1 MSWSEADI
9 PDQGG
14 RVAVVTGGNG
24 GLGLETVRR
33 LGRKGA
39 HLIMAA
45 RNMAKATKAAA
56 EIRPDVSDSAL
67 DVRNLDLSS
76 MASIEAFAAGVTAEY
91 KSIDLLFNNAGVMAT
106 PQQLTADG
114 FELQFGT
121 NHLGHF
127 YLTCLLLPLLLRA
140 PAARVVST
148 TSTARFSAGKYDL
161 DNLHLRIGYK
171 PWEAYGISKR
181 ANLHFA
187 IELNERLAAAG
198 ATTTSYAADPGFSQT
213 DLQAT
218 SSRSSGGFTQ
228 RVTHVG
234 VERIG
239 QSASRGALPQLRA
252 GTDPAAR
259 GGSLYRPRWIGWG
272 DPVVGRVGQRLR
284 KPEDLA
290 GLWKVSELDLNIKFD
305 VAAMVEKAR
314 EGP

>member
-1 MSWSEADI
+1 MPWSEVDI

-24 GLGLETVRR
+24 GLGLETVRQ

-39 HLIMAA
+39 HVIMAA

-56 EIRPDVSDSAL
+56 EIRPDVSDTSL

-76 MASIEAFAAGVTAEY
+76 MASIEAFAAGVSAEY

-114 FELQFGT
+114 FELQYGT

-127 YLTCLLLPLLLRA
+127 YLTYLLLPLLLQA

-161 DNLHLRIGYK
+161 DTLHLRVGYK

-187 IELNERLAAAG
+187 IELNKRLAAAG
-198 ATTTSYAADPGFSQT
+198 AITTSYAADPGFSQT

-218 SSRSSGGFTQ
+218 SSQSSGGFTQ
-228 RVTHVG
+228 RMSHLG

-239 QSASRGALPQLRA
+239 QSAARGALPQLRA

-259 GGSLYRPRWIGWG
+259 GGSLYRPKWIGWG

-290 GLWKVSELDLNIKFD
+290 GLWKVSEVDLNIEFD
-305 VAAMVEKAR
+305 VAAMVAGAR
-314 EGP
+314 

>member
-1 MSWSEADI
+1 MPWSETDI
-9 PDQGG
+9 PDQVG
-14 RVAVVTGGNG
+14 RVAIVTGGNG
-24 GLGLETVRR
+24 GLGLETVRQ

-39 HLIMAA
+39 HVIMAA
-45 RNMAKATKAAA
+45 RNMSKATKAAA
-56 EIRPDVSDSAL
+56 EIRPDVSDSL
-67 DVRNLDLSS
+67 LEVRNLDLSS
-76 MASIEAFAAGVTAEY
+76 MASIEEFATGVTSEY
-91 KSIDLLFNNAGVMAT
+91 KSIHLLFNNAGVMAT

-127 YLTCLLLPLLLRA
+127 YLTYLLLPLLLQA

-148 TSTARFSAGKYDL
+148 SSTARFSAGKYDL
-161 DNLHLRIGYK
+161 DNLHLRVGYK

-187 IELNERLAAAG
+187 IELNNRLAAAG
-198 ATTTSYAADPGFSQT
+198 AATTAYAADPGFSKT

-218 SSRSSGGFTQ
+218 SSQSSGGFSQ
-228 RVTHVG
+228 RISHVG

-239 QSASRGALPQLRA
+239 QPAARGALPQLRA

-259 GGSLYRPRWIGWG
+259 GGTLYRPKWIGWG
-272 DPVVGRVGQRLR
+272 DPVIGRIGRRLR

-290 GLWKVSELDLNIKFD
+290 GLWKVSEVDLNIKFD
-305 VAAMVEKAR
+305 VAAMVAEAD
-314 EGP
+314 

>member
-1 MSWSEADI
+1 MSWSETDI

-24 GLGLETVRR
+24 GLGLETVRQ

-39 HLIMAA
+39 HVIMAA

-56 EIRPDVSDSAL
+56 EIRPDVSDTAL

-76 MASIEAFAAGVTAEY
+76 MASIEAFATGVAAEY

-127 YLTCLLLPLLLRA
+127 YLTYLLLPLLLQA
-140 PAARVVST
+140 PASRVVST

-161 DNLHLRIGYK
+161 DNLHLRVGYK

-187 IELNERLAAAG
+187 IELNKRLAAAR
-198 ATTTSYAADPGFSQT
+198 ATTTSHAADPGFSRT

-218 SSRSSGGFTQ
+218 SSQSSGGFTQ
-228 RVTHVG
+228 KMTHVG
-234 VERIG
+234 VERMG
-239 QSASRGALPQLRA
+239 QSAARGALPQLRA

-259 GGSLYRPRWIGWG
+259 GGSLYRPKWIGWG

-290 GLWKVSELDLNIKFD
+290 GLWKVSEVDLNIEFD
-305 VAAMVEKAR
+305 VAAMVAQAK

>member
-1 MSWSEADI
+1 MPWSETDI
-9 PDQGG
+9 PDQAG
-14 RVAVVTGGNG
+14 RVAIVTGGNG
-24 GLGLETVRR
+24 GLGLETVRQ

-39 HLIMAA
+39 HVIMAA
-45 RNMAKATKAAA
+45 RNMSKATKAAA
-56 EIRPDVSDSAL
+56 EIRPDVSDSL
-67 DVRNLDLSS
+67 LEVRNLDLAS
-76 MASIEAFAAGVTAEY
+76 MASIEEFATGVTSTY

-127 YLTCLLLPLLLRA
+127 YLTFLLLPRLLQA

-161 DNLHLRIGYK
+161 DNLHVRVGYK

-187 IELNERLAAAG
+187 IELNKRLAAAG
-198 ATTTSYAADPGFSQT
+198 AATTAYAADPGFSKT

-218 SSRSSGGFTQ
+218 SSQSSGGFSQ
-228 RVTHVG
+228 RMSHVG
-234 VERIG
+234 VERMG
-239 QSASRGALPQLRA
+239 QSAARGALPQLRA
-252 GTDPAAR
+252 GTDLAAR
-259 GGSLYRPRWIGWG
+259 GGTMYRPKWIGWG
-272 DPVVGRVGQRLR
+272 DPVIGRIGQRLR

-290 GLWKVSELDLNIKFD
+290 GLWKVSEVDLNIKFD
-305 VAAMVEKAR
+305 VAAMVAEAR
-314 EGP
+314 

>member
-1 MSWSEADI
+1 MPWSETDI
-9 PDQGG
+9 PDQAG
-14 RVAVVTGGNG
+14 RVAIVTGGNG
-24 GLGLETVRR
+24 GLGLETVRQ

-39 HLIMAA
+39 HVIMAA
-45 RNMAKATKAAA
+45 RNMSKATKAAA
-56 EIRPDVSDSAL
+56 EIRPDVSDSL
-67 DVRNLDLSS
+67 LEVRNLDLAS
-76 MASIEAFAAGVTAEY
+76 MASIEEFATGVTSTY

-127 YLTCLLLPLLLRA
+127 YLTFLLLPRLLQA

-161 DNLHLRIGYK
+161 DNLHVRVGYK

-181 ANLHFA
+181 ANLHFS
-187 IELNERLAAAG
+187 IELNKRLAAAG
-198 ATTTSYAADPGFSQT
+198 AATTAYAADPGFSKT

-218 SSRSSGGFTQ
+218 SSQSSGGFSQ
-228 RVTHVG
+228 RMSHVG
-234 VERIG
+234 VERMG
-239 QSASRGALPQLRA
+239 QSAARGALPQLRA

-259 GGSLYRPRWIGWG
+259 GGTMYRPKWIGWG
-272 DPVVGRVGQRLR
+272 DPVIGRIGQRLR

-290 GLWKVSELDLNIKFD
+290 GLWKVSEVDLNIKFD
-305 VAAMVEKAR
+305 VAAMVAEAR
-314 EGP
+314 

>member
-1 MSWSEADI
+1 MPWSETDI
-9 PDQGG
+9 PDQAG
-14 RVAVVTGGNG
+14 RVAIVTGGNG
-24 GLGLETVRR
+24 GLGLETVRQ

-39 HLIMAA
+39 HVIMAA
-45 RNMAKATKAAA
+45 RNMSKATKAAA
-56 EIRPDVSDSAL
+56 EIRPDVSDSL
-67 DVRNLDLSS
+67 LEVRNLDLAS
-76 MASIEAFAAGVTAEY
+76 MASIEEFATGVTSTY

-127 YLTCLLLPLLLRA
+127 YLTFLLLPRLLQA

-161 DNLHLRIGYK
+161 DNLHVRVGYK

-187 IELNERLAAAG
+187 IELNKRLAAAG
-198 ATTTSYAADPGFSQT
+198 AATTAYAADPGFSKT

-218 SSRSSGGFTQ
+218 SSQSSGGFSQ
-228 RVTHVG
+228 RMSHVG
-234 VERIG
+234 VERMG
-239 QSASRGALPQLRA
+239 QSAARGALPQLRA

-259 GGSLYRPRWIGWG
+259 GGTMYRPKWIGWG
-272 DPVVGRVGQRLR
+272 DPVIGRIGQRLR

-290 GLWKVSELDLNIKFD
+290 GLWKVSEVDLNIKFD
-305 VAAMVEKAR
+305 VAAMVAEAR
-314 EGP
+314 